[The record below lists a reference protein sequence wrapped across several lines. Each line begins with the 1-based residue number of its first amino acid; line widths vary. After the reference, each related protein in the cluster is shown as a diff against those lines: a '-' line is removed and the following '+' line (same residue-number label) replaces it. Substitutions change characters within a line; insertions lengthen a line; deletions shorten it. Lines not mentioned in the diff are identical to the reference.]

1 MFAYTIIYYIYRW
14 NDETTCTQ
22 RREIVLCKLLCIY
35 FFANLLW
42 MTCGIDWIQNWYSN
56 FFFKYKIATLYVQ
69 IVCRQSSTGRKR
81 SRVEKSFR
89 INEAI
94 FILLYISPKE
104 KSNFI
109 LNTDFQRRS
118 ITCVCL
124 FKIYRV

>member
-69 IVCRQSSTGRKR
+69 IVWSSVVNGKKKKPGRK
-81 SRVEKSFR
+81 
-89 INEAI
+89 I
-94 FILLYISPKE
+94 FQ
-104 KSNFI
+104 
-109 LNTDFQRRS
+109 DQ
-118 ITCVCL
+118 
-124 FKIYRV
+124 